1 MNIQK
6 AGGISPAIIRTYL
19 RVLGSNKTTALF
31 LPLDKDYLQIF
42 VVDNSKKKMIMCSN
56 DELLDGYQGIWSE
69 CRNRVRETLEFHFFN
84 ENFVQEVNVMF

>member
-1 MNIQK
+1 
-6 AGGISPAIIRTYL
+6 
-19 RVLGSNKTTALF
+19 
-31 LPLDKDYLQIF
+31 
-42 VVDNSKKKMIMCSN
+42 MCSN